1 MGWEVNTSGVKD
13 AEGALDDL
21 QKRMDFAARKATEQV
36 GLKAVEVMGATIL
49 DIYNDGH
56 IRPDGR
62 TTDSPIGTP
71 PMTRTG
77 ALRANIVSV
86 NEQVG
91 FGSYVAS
98 VGSMVEYARALEL
111 GLSNGARY
119 PYVQPA
125 YDTMMEKHYAQQ
137 IYASYA
143 KAALRR

>member
-1 MGWEVNTSGVKD
+1 MYEVGVNGVKSV
-13 AEGALDDL
+13 EQALENL
-21 QKRMDFAARKATEQV
+21 QNRLDFAAKKATEQV
-36 GLKAVEVMGATIL
+36 GLKAVEVMQETI
-49 DIYNDGH
+49 IPVYNDGH
-56 IRPDGR
+56 RRPDGR

-86 NEQVG
+86 DERLG
-91 FGSYVAS
+91 FGSYVTS

-119 PYVQPA
+119 PFVQPA
-125 YDTMMEKHYAQQ
+125 SDTMVRENYARD
-137 IYASYA
+137 IYASFA

>member
-1 MGWEVNTSGVKD
+1 MGWEVNAKGVKNT
-13 AEGALDDL
+13 ESALEDL
-21 QKRMDFAARKATEQV
+21 QNRLDFAAKKATEQV
-36 GLKAVEVMGATIL
+36 GLKAVEVMQETI
-49 DIYNDGH
+49 IPVYNDGH
-56 IRPDGR
+56 LRADGR

-71 PMTRTG
+71 PMTRSG
-77 ALRANIVSV
+77 ALRANIISV
-86 NEQVG
+86 DERIG
-91 FGSYVAS
+91 FGSYVTS

-125 YDTMMEKHYAQQ
+125 SDTMVKQNYAQQ

>member
-1 MGWEVNTSGVKD
+1 MYEVGVNGVKSV
-13 AEGALDDL
+13 EQALQNL
-21 QKRMDFAARKATEQV
+21 QNRLDFAAKKATEQV
-36 GLKAVEVMGATIL
+36 GLKAVEVMQETI
-49 DIYNDGH
+49 IPVYNDGH
-56 IRPDGR
+56 MRPDGR

-86 NEQVG
+86 DERLG
-91 FGSYVAS
+91 FGSYVTS

-119 PYVQPA
+119 PFVQPA
-125 YDTMMEKHYAQQ
+125 SDTMVRENYARD
-137 IYASYA
+137 IYASFA